1 MDEVDIDEP
10 GFDAWPS
17 AEPWAEAVAAL
28 EGYTLEEVVGA
39 EVVGHVKNK
48 ACTVG
53 RRGPSGWLA
62 EAGRGFGQPGARA
75 GARKWPSDCRLAEVG
90 ATLLPT

>member
-39 EVVGHVKNK
+39 EVVV
-48 ACTVG
+48 AESA
-53 RRGPSGWLA
+53 PSSPEQSAPQL
-62 EAGRGFGQPGARA
+62 
-75 GARKWPSDCRLAEVG
+75 V
-90 ATLLPT
+90 